1 MKMPRLARIATGAI
15 KINQGVENQPWSHG
29 SREVHIRP
37 LRKFWRRRVINR
49 AFTGPAPF
57 NSCFSY
63 LLNMLIGWYHSYHI
77 MSIGIVYFFK
87 SFCARLDTPTA
98 RAAGFPALLFVNPR
112 LKIICGPR
120 AMNRCGP
127 HLEELLYTHRF
138 PCRFVWP
145 FPAPHSDPSANV
157 FSSAIAITVPYPIWL
172 AISRSRAIGDPPRWI
187 WPRIVTRESMPS
199 VSRILLPFLRLP
211 PPRSCGDYVL
221 RQRPLAT
228 FIKHEQEKTGVN
240 DIHYS
245 RLLVIY
251 ITFPF
256 SFNVCT

>member
-127 HLEELLYTHRF
+127 HLEELFYTHRF

-157 FSSAIAITVPYPIWL
+157 FSSAIAITVPYPICWPSPGPGQSEIHPAGYGPESL
-172 AISRSRAIGDPPRWI
+172 RGSQCPAYPESCCLSCAFHHHDHVAITSCVKDLWQ
-187 WPRIVTRESMPS
+187 
-199 VSRILLPFLRLP
+199 RLSNMN
-211 PPRSCGDYVL
+211 RKRQVL
-221 RQRPLAT
+221 MIST
-228 FIKHEQEKTGVN
+228 
-240 DIHYS
+240 IHA
-245 RLLVIY
+245 
-251 ITFPF
+251 FW
-256 SFNVCT
+256 

>member
-98 RAAGFPALLFVNPR
+98 RAAGFPALLFINPR

-157 FSSAIAITVPYPIWL
+157 FSSAIAITVPYPICWPSPGPGQSEIHPAGYGPESL
-172 AISRSRAIGDPPRWI
+172 RGSQCPAYPESCCLSCAFHHHDHVAITSCVKDLWQ
-187 WPRIVTRESMPS
+187 
-199 VSRILLPFLRLP
+199 RLSNMN
-211 PPRSCGDYVL
+211 RKRQVL
-221 RQRPLAT
+221 MIST
-228 FIKHEQEKTGVN
+228 
-240 DIHYS
+240 IHA
-245 RLLVIY
+245 
-251 ITFPF
+251 FW
-256 SFNVCT
+256 

>member
-1 MKMPRLARIATGAI
+1 MPRLARIATGAI

-127 HLEELLYTHRF
+127 HLEELFYTHRF

-157 FSSAIAITVPYPIWL
+157 FSSAIAITVPYPICWPSPGPGQSEIHPAGYGPESL
-172 AISRSRAIGDPPRWI
+172 RGSQCPAYPESCCLSCAFHHHDHVAITSCVKDLWQ
-187 WPRIVTRESMPS
+187 
-199 VSRILLPFLRLP
+199 RLSNMN
-211 PPRSCGDYVL
+211 RKRQVL
-221 RQRPLAT
+221 MIST
-228 FIKHEQEKTGVN
+228 
-240 DIHYS
+240 IHA
-245 RLLVIY
+245 
-251 ITFPF
+251 FW
-256 SFNVCT
+256 

>member
-145 FPAPHSDPSANV
+145 FPAPHSDPSASV
-157 FSSAIAITVPYPIWL
+157 FPSAIAITVPYPICWPSPGPGQSEIHPAGYGPESL
-172 AISRSRAIGDPPRWI
+172 RGSQCPAYPESCCLSCAFHHHDHVAITSCVKDLWQ
-187 WPRIVTRESMPS
+187 
-199 VSRILLPFLRLP
+199 RLSNMN
-211 PPRSCGDYVL
+211 RKRQVL
-221 RQRPLAT
+221 MIST
-228 FIKHEQEKTGVN
+228 
-240 DIHYS
+240 IHA
-245 RLLVIY
+245 
-251 ITFPF
+251 FW
-256 SFNVCT
+256 

>member
-157 FSSAIAITVPYPIWL
+157 FSSAIAITVPYPICWPSPGPGQSEIHPAGYGPESL
-172 AISRSRAIGDPPRWI
+172 RGSQCPAYPESCCLSCAFHHHDHVAITSCVKDLWQ
-187 WPRIVTRESMPS
+187 
-199 VSRILLPFLRLP
+199 RLSNMN
-211 PPRSCGDYVL
+211 RKRQVL
-221 RQRPLAT
+221 MIST
-228 FIKHEQEKTGVN
+228 
-240 DIHYS
+240 IHA
-245 RLLVIY
+245 
-251 ITFPF
+251 FW
-256 SFNVCT
+256 

>member
-1 MKMPRLARIATGAI
+1 MPRLARIATGAI

-98 RAAGFPALLFVNPR
+98 RAAGFPALLFINPR

-157 FSSAIAITVPYPIWL
+157 FSSAIVY
-172 AISRSRAIGDPPRWI
+172 
-187 WPRIVTRESMPS
+187 
-199 VSRILLPFLRLP
+199 
-211 PPRSCGDYVL
+211 
-221 RQRPLAT
+221 
-228 FIKHEQEKTGVN
+228 K
-240 DIHYS
+240 
-245 RLLVIY
+245 
-251 ITFPF
+251 
-256 SFNVCT
+256 

>member
-98 RAAGFPALLFVNPR
+98 RAAGFPALLFINPR

-127 HLEELLYTHRF
+127 HLEELFYTHRF

-157 FSSAIAITVPYPIWL
+157 FSSAIAITVPYPICWPSPGPGQSEIHPAGYGPESL
-172 AISRSRAIGDPPRWI
+172 RGSQCPAYPESCCLSCAFHHHDHVAITSCVKDLWQ
-187 WPRIVTRESMPS
+187 
-199 VSRILLPFLRLP
+199 RLSNMN
-211 PPRSCGDYVL
+211 RKRQVL
-221 RQRPLAT
+221 MIST
-228 FIKHEQEKTGVN
+228 
-240 DIHYS
+240 IHA
-245 RLLVIY
+245 
-251 ITFPF
+251 FW
-256 SFNVCT
+256 

>member
-127 HLEELLYTHRF
+127 HLEELFYTHRF

-145 FPAPHSDPSANV
+145 FPAPHSDPSASV
-157 FSSAIAITVPYPIWL
+157 FPSAIAITVPYPICWPSPGPGQSEIHPAGYGPESL
-172 AISRSRAIGDPPRWI
+172 RGSQCPAYPESCCLSCAFHHHDHVAITSCVKALWQ
-187 WPRIVTRESMPS
+187 
-199 VSRILLPFLRLP
+199 RLSNMN
-211 PPRSCGDYVL
+211 RKRQVL
-221 RQRPLAT
+221 MIST
-228 FIKHEQEKTGVN
+228 
-240 DIHYS
+240 IHA
-245 RLLVIY
+245 
-251 ITFPF
+251 FW
-256 SFNVCT
+256 

>member
-98 RAAGFPALLFVNPR
+98 RAAGFPALLFINPR
-112 LKIICGPR
+112 LKIICGSR

-157 FSSAIAITVPYPIWL
+157 FSSAIAITVPYPICWPSPGPGQSEIHPAGYGPESL
-172 AISRSRAIGDPPRWI
+172 RGSQCPAYPESCCLSCAFHHHDHVAITSCVKDLWQ
-187 WPRIVTRESMPS
+187 
-199 VSRILLPFLRLP
+199 RLSNMN
-211 PPRSCGDYVL
+211 RKRQVL
-221 RQRPLAT
+221 MIST
-228 FIKHEQEKTGVN
+228 
-240 DIHYS
+240 IHA
-245 RLLVIY
+245 
-251 ITFPF
+251 FW
-256 SFNVCT
+256 